1 MRKEFS
7 TRPTFDLAGQLKIMD
22 RSKGVSD
29 VDNWFTSMAGFMRTT
44 GAVTDVPDAKAYI
57 TDEFMKMVNADKTLR
72 EFANKPN

>member
-1 MRKEFS
+1 MK
-7 TRPTFDLAGQLKIMD
+7 
-22 RSKGVSD
+22 
-29 VDNWFTSMAGFMRTT
+29 TT